1 MCGMLWPPPSPRRRR
16 TRRSRRGFV
25 LIAVLWILLL
35 AAYLAVSLR
44 VVGSS
49 YVANEGALQITAR
62 NRAVASSGV
71 DLIVADIRAAR
82 HLQAEAERAVFSNR
96 AQVGDAQIEVTARNE
111 ATRVDLNRASAD
123 LLVALA
129 RLDGLPPA
137 RAREVASRIIDWRDE
152 DNDRTEPGGAERSDY
167 PAGRGPTNQ
176 PLQSL
181 DEAAFILGD
190 PLSQPRLAQNVTVCS
205 GLEGVRFVDADP
217 QLLLGLPTIDASTAN
232 IVRAYQRGQA
242 TRRQFL
248 EALQAVPENATN
260 LSPCWQVTIKVTFA
274 GGGQQEV
281 RALVWV
287 GDADPGGYRV
297 MDWRRVG
304 E

>member
-1 MCGMLWPPPSPRRRR
+1 MCSMLSPSPAPRCLR

-62 NRAVASSGV
+62 NRAVASSGI

-82 HLQAEAERAVFSNR
+82 HLQAEAERAVFSTR

-152 DNDRTEPGGAERSDY
+152 DNDRTEPGGA
-167 PAGRGPTNQ
+167 
-176 PLQSL
+176 
-181 DEAAFILGD
+181 GD

-260 LSPCWQVTIKVTFA
+260 LSPCWQVAIKVTFA

-297 MDWRRVG
+297 MDWRKVG